1 MDVLVLGGTAWL
13 GREVAR
19 QAIERGHAVTC
30 LARGESGPA
39 ADGAVLVTA
48 DRRED
53 GAYDRVRDR
62 DWDEVVGGVVA
73 ARPGSRRAGGAGR
86 PGRALVLCL
95 VRQRLRLERRPR
107 CRRDHAAA
115 ARDRAGGSRHRA
127 VRRGEGGVR
136 AEHRVGGGRPAA
148 DRAGGPNRR
157 TGRPQ
162 RAVRV
167 LGGAGRARPARADAR
182 PGPPGCAEP
191 GHRRARSRRMAP
203 GRRGGPDHRDVRRG
217 RPGRAVRRLDRA
229 GQGGGRAHR
238 AGGRGRPGVAARAG
252 RRSVDGPGVP
262 AHVGVRTGLGRLLG
276 PQWRGRASRGAAAPP
291 AP

>member
-1 MDVLVLGGTAWL
+1 MSRSPRSLRPGLDAA
-13 GREVAR
+13 GR
-19 QAIERGHAVTC
+19 
-30 LARGESGPA
+30 
-39 ADGAVLVTA
+39 A
-48 DRRED
+48 DRRLLKGTVNAYPITHGGSWVNLASGTRRACWTRAHGRSGAGRD
-53 GAYDRVRDR
+53 GVAGSRGGPAGDRARSHGDLPGPRRKRTGRRRRGPGDR
-62 DWDEVVGGVVA
+62 GPARGRCLRPGPRPGLGRSSRGLVA

-86 PGRALVLCL
+86 QSRALVLCI
-95 VRQRLRLERRPR
+95 VRQRLRLERHPR
-107 CRRDHAAA
+107 CRRDRAAA
-115 ARDRAGGSRHRA
+115 ARDRAGGSRPRA

-148 DRAGGPNRR
+148 DRTGGPDRR

-217 RPGRAVRRLDRA
+217 RPGRAVR
-229 GQGGGRAHR
+229 
-238 AGGRGRPGVAARAG
+238 
-252 RRSVDGPGVP
+252 
-262 AHVGVRTGLGRLLG
+262 
-276 PQWRGRASRGAAAPP
+276 
-291 AP
+291 